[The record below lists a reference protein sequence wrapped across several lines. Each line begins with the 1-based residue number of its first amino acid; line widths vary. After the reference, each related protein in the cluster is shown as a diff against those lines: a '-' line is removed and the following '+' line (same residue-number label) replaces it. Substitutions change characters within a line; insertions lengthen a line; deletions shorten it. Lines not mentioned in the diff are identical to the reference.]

1 HHGNINISD
10 CNQCTPGWYCESY
23 GLSEPTAECSPG
35 YYCPGGQ
42 NTSQP
47 VELACSPGHFCLE
60 GSWNQTGCPSGYY
73 QPHWRAYDCDICPQG
88 SYCKAFGDYEV
99 LDAENVTESGNFSG
113 RYRSYR
119 GVSVPT
125 VCPAGSYCP
134 MGTEFGT
141 QYLCPEGTFSNRTS
155 LYNDTQCEPCEPGM
169 YCMGE
174 GNTAPSDVC
183 AAGHYCTQGADSAT
197 PTDGTTGDI
206 CPPGRYCE
214 PGSITG
220 DKCPKGSYS
229 NQTGLT
235 IAPECWNC
243 TAGYYCGRTGLTKE
257 SGPCWAGY
265 YCSGSSEEA
274 APVGMPY
281 GDVCWPGHYCP
292 NGTDIPDPC
301 PPGTFLD
308 ISGAEEE
315 DDCIA
320 CTPGRD
326 LFVATNRSLFKMVPS
341 IIKRLAEKKEW
352 NLTCTSSPSAFLVE
366 C

>member
-1 HHGNINISD
+1 TYCPQGSNQPIPCPLGQYCEGYANQVPDGDCLEGFFCNGSASVRDPVQCSDGYYCPEGTPVEEPCPPGTFSGHRGNINISD

-155 LYNDTQCEPCEPGM
+155 LYNDTQCEPCKPGM

-183 AAGHYCTQGADSAT
+183 AAGHYCTRGYSAT

-206 CPPGRYCE
+206 CPP
-214 PGSITG
+214 
-220 DKCPKGSYS
+220 
-229 NQTGLT
+229 
-235 IAPECWNC
+235 
-243 TAGYYCGRTGLTKE
+243 
-257 SGPCWAGY
+257 GY

-320 CTPGRD
+320 CTPGRVN
-326 LFVATNRSLFKMVPS
+326 LFYSYKQIL
-341 IIKRLAEKKEW
+341 I
-352 NLTCTSSPSAFLVE
+352 
-366 C
+366 